1 MTLNLKSMLNL
12 QQRINILILLRKYIT
27 GTDPLWLHIKAQ
39 AAESN
44 AWFIPPFIDHAIG
57 NIASKF
63 LDLTKL
69 SSWIASYDVPQQT
82 ATPVNTGITMAGNI
96 PLAGFH
102 DFLCVFVSGHK
113 QTIKLSSK
121 DNVLLRHMAEK
132 MISWEPALKEFIVF
146 ADMLKGCEAYI
157 ATGSNNTA
165 RYFEYYFR
173 NHPHIIR
180 KNRTSVAILKGD
192 ETANQLEALADD
204 VYLYIGLGCRNVTKI
219 YVPAGYNFLPLLESF
234 KKYDNLIENHKY
246 KHNYDFNLT
255 MQIMNHK
262 FYMTNGSVI
271 LSENPSVF
279 SPISQLHYAFYN
291 ELEDV
296 YRSLDPEEI
305 QCITGTDKIPLGA
318 AQSPSLTDYADG
330 IDTMKFLRQLTKSK

>member
-1 MTLNLKSMLNL
+1 MLNL
-12 QQRINILILLRKYIT
+12 QQRINILTHLQKYIA
-27 GTDPLWLHIKAQ
+27 GNDPVWLNIKTQ

-44 AWFIPPFIDHAIG
+44 PWFIAPFIDNAIQ
-57 NIASKF
+57 NIALQLLEPSKMN
-63 LDLTKL
+63 T
-69 SSWIASYDVPQQT
+69 WAASYDIPEQT
-82 ATPVNTGITMAGNI
+82 PAPVNIGITMAGNI

-102 DFLCVFVSGHK
+102 DFLCVFISGHK

-121 DNVLLRHMAEK
+121 DNVLLRHIAEK
-132 MISWEPALKEFIVF
+132 MISWDPTIKDYIVF

-173 NHPHIIR
+173 KYPHIIR
-180 KNRTSVAILKGD
+180 KNRTSIAILKGD
-192 ETANQLEALADD
+192 ETGGQLEKLADD
-204 VYLYIGLGCRNVTKI
+204 VYLYFGLGCRNVTKI
-219 YVPAGYNFLPLLESF
+219 YVPAGYDFLPLLESF

-246 KHNYDFNLT
+246 KHNYDFNLA
-255 MQIMNHK
+255 MQMMNQK

-291 ELEDV
+291 EPEDI
-296 YRSLDPEEI
+296 YSTLNPEEI
-305 QCITGTDKIPLGA
+305 QCIIGTGKIPLGT
-318 AQSPSLTDYADG
+318 AQSPGLTDYADG
-330 IDTMKFLRQLTKSK
+330 IDTMKFLNRLTKSN